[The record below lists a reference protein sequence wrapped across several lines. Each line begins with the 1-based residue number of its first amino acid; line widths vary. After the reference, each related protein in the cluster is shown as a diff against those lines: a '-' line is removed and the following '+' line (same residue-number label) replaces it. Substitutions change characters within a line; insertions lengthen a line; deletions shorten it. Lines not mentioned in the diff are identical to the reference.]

1 MFKVV
6 DSAVPIACW
15 SCSIGHNDSTL
26 FCPHCSKIQPPPGG
40 DYFSVFGL
48 HPKLNLDLP
57 ALEHEFHRLSRK
69 LHPDRFARSE
79 ENEKQWSL
87 ADTAL
92 LNDAYRT
99 LKDPLRRTEYLLK
112 LEGAEIGEEH
122 IGKERKDTSRAPADL
137 LEEVFELN
145 MQLEE
150 MRAARTAGA
159 TDSAL
164 HSSDE
169 DLSLHPSEQRSL
181 IGDPEPLGTSELQVS
196 LEQAKRKFDVL
207 LEAVDED
214 LRDAWQ
220 AWDSGDAATRL
231 SSQKR
236 MVALLDRRR
245 YISNLVRDVNEV
257 LGA

>member
-1 MFKVV
+1 
-6 DSAVPIACW
+6 
-15 SCSIGHNDSTL
+15 L

-40 DYFSVFGL
+40 DYFSVFSL
-48 HPKLNLDLP
+48 EPKLNLDLS

-69 LHPDRFARSE
+69 LHPDRFARAL

-99 LKDPLRRTEYLLK
+99 LKDPIRRTEYLLK
-112 LEGAEIGEEH
+112 LLGAEIGAGFASKEE
-122 IGKERKDTSRAPADL
+122 ISARVPADL

-150 MRAARTAGA
+150 MRAARA
-159 TDSAL
+159 TGEAD
-164 HSSDE
+164 
-169 DLSLHPSEQRSL
+169 Q
-181 IGDPEPLGTSELQVS
+181 ELQIS

-207 LEAVDED
+207 LEAVDAD
-214 LRDAWQ
+214 LHVEWKEWDEGDQ
-220 AWDSGDAATRL
+220 AARQA
-231 SSQKR
+231 SQKKL
-236 MVALLDRRR
+236 VALLDRRR
-245 YISNLVRDVNEV
+245 YLSNLVRDVNEV

>member
-1 MFKVV
+1 MLKVL

-40 DYFSVFGL
+40 DFFQVFAL
-48 HPKLNLDLP
+48 ERRFNVDLSM
-57 ALEHEFHRLSRK
+57 LEHEFHRLSRK
-69 LHPDRFARSE
+69 VHPDRFARAG
-79 ENEKQWSL
+79 ENERQWSL

-99 LKDPLRRTEYLLK
+99 LKDPLHRTEYLLK
-112 LEGAEIGEEH
+112 LEGAEIGEEFAAVN
-122 IGKERKDTSRAPADL
+122 GKDRKDPSRVPADL

-150 MRAARTAGA
+150 MRVARKIGEA
-159 TDSAL
+159 DS
-164 HSSDE
+164 DF
-169 DLSLHPSEQRSL
+169 HPSDKNLSP
-181 IGDPEPLGTSELQVS
+181 GAPELQAS

-207 LEAVDED
+207 LEDVDQELRIQWQVWDEGAAAV
-214 LRDAWQ
+214 RKTA
-220 AWDSGDAATRL
+220 
-231 SSQKR
+231 QKT

-245 YISNLVRDVNEV
+245 YLSNLVRDVNEV

>member
-1 MFKVV
+1 MIKVL

-48 HPKLNLDLP
+48 QPRLNLDLA
-57 ALEHEFHRLSRK
+57 ALEREFHRLSRK
-69 LHPDRFARSE
+69 VHPDHFARAG
-79 ENEKQWSL
+79 ENERQWSL

-112 LEGAEIGEEH
+112 LEGAEIGEELAAPN
-122 IGKERKDTSRAPADL
+122 GKDRQNSSRAPADL
-137 LEEVFELN
+137 LEEVFDLN

-150 MRAARTAGA
+150 MRMARDLGE
-159 TDSAL
+159 TDQAL
-164 HSSDE
+164 E
-169 DLSLHPSEQRSL
+169 ASL
-181 IGDPEPLGTSELQVS
+181 
-196 LEQAKRKFDVL
+196 LEAKRKFEGL
-207 LEAVDED
+207 LAAVDND
-214 LRDAWQ
+214 LHEQWQ
-220 AWDSGDAATRL
+220 AWDAGGKALRL
-231 SSQKR
+231 AVQKT

-245 YISNLVRDVNEV
+245 YLSNLVRDVSET
-257 LGA
+257 LGFAIHAQ

>member
-1 MFKVV
+1 MLKVL

-40 DYFSVFGL
+40 DFFQVFGL
-48 HPKLNLDLP
+48 ERRFSVDLP
-57 ALEHEFHRLSRK
+57 MLEHEFHRLSRK
-69 LHPDRFARSE
+69 VHPDRFARAG
-79 ENEKQWSL
+79 ENERQWSL

-99 LKDPLRRTEYLLK
+99 LKDPLHRTEYLLK
-112 LEGAEIGEEH
+112 LEGAEIGEEES
-122 IGKERKDTSRAPADL
+122 GKDRKDSSRVPADL

-150 MRAARTAGA
+150 MRRSRKSG
-159 TDSAL
+159 
-164 HSSDE
+164 
-169 DLSLHPSEQRSL
+169 EQ
-181 IGDPEPLGTSELQVS
+181 DQQLQAS
-196 LEQAKRKFDVL
+196 LELAKRKFDVL
-207 LEAVDED
+207 LNDVDRE
-214 LRDAWQ
+214 LRMQWQ
-220 AWDSGDAATRL
+220 LWDESGAAARKTA
-231 SSQKR
+231 QKT

-245 YISNLVRDVNEV
+245 YLSNLVRDVNEE

>member
-1 MFKVV
+1 MLKVV

-48 HPKLNLDLP
+48 EPKLNLDLP

-69 LHPDRFARSE
+69 LHPDRFARAQ

-99 LKDPLRRTEYLLK
+99 LKDPIRRTEYLLK
-112 LEGAEIGEEH
+112 LLGAEIGEEH
-122 IGKERKDTSRAPADL
+122 SGKDRIDLSRVPADL

-150 MRAARTAGA
+150 MRAARAAGE
-159 TDSAL
+159 
-164 HSSDE
+164 E
-169 DLSLHPSEQRSL
+169 DPA
-181 IGDPEPLGTSELQVS
+181 LQVN
-196 LEQAKRKFDVL
+196 LEKAKRKFDGL
-207 LEAVDED
+207 LEAVDEE
-214 LRDAWQ
+214 LRDEWS
-220 AWDSGDAATRL
+220 AWDDGDVATRPA
-231 SSQKR
+231 SQKKL
-236 MVALLDRRR
+236 VALLDRRR
-245 YISNLVRDVNEV
+245 YLSNLVRDVNEV